1 MEKCVQ
7 YHKDKGRWCGY
18 SYGIKHIYTDDFKPK
33 RDVRK
38 PTDEVTYV
46 ELDDVIEQTDE
57 SHVEPN
63 DLTNPTD
70 ESHVEP
76 NNRRM
81 SHMLCND
88 VTEP

>member
-1 MEKCVQ
+1 
-7 YHKDKGRWCGY
+7 
-18 SYGIKHIYTDDFKPK
+18 
-33 RDVRK
+33 
-38 PTDEVTYV
+38 VTYV